1 MGMGTDV
8 NEMYRDV
15 FFVPV
20 CPAASSGWGWR
31 FSDGH
36 LGPHVTYG
44 FLGITERIQYKLV
57 VL

>member
-1 MGMGTDV
+1 MGTGTDV

-31 FSDGH
+31 FPAGH
-36 LGPHVTYG
+36 LGPHVTRG
-44 FLGITERIQYKLV
+44 SLGITE
-57 VL
+57 